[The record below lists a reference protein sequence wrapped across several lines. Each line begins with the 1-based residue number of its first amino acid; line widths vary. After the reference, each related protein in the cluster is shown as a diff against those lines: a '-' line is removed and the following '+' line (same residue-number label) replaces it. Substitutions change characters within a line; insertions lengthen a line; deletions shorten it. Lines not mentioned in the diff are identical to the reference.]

1 MIRAFPQPKMSRSES
16 ATTYSVEVA
25 SAAWKQLSH
34 LPLETYQRIRHELD
48 VVAVRLADMGPHT
61 LALLKTVCLVTSL
74 SLVVGEYIVLYDME
88 PERKLVTLREV
99 ARRLPHDQ

>member
-1 MIRAFPQPKMSRSES
+1 MSRSEN
-16 ATTYSVEVA
+16 ATTYSVEVS